1 MIDPIRTNY
10 LLSEILRQLE
20 VIKGQQQSS
29 LSQEQILRQ
38 GWYVKRMMNISSTTL
53 WRRIR
58 AGLLHPIRI
67 GGTDYFED
75 EDIRR
80 CIEES
85 KRNTGQKEKEKEMV

>member
-10 LLSEILRQLE
+10 LLSEILRQLQ
-20 VIKGQQQSS
+20 VIKGQQAIITT
-29 LSQEQILRQ
+29 QEHNLRQ
-38 GWYVKRMMNISSTTL
+38 GWYVKKMMNISSTTL
-53 WRRIR
+53 WRRVK
-58 AGLLHPIRI
+58 AGILHPIRI

-85 KRNTGQKEKEKEMV
+85 RRTRRPERKRRTK